1 MDYNQIMRA
10 LKAGDIAPLYL
21 LHGEETYYIDQ
32 VADYLE
38 NHVLSE
44 AEKGFNFTVRH
55 GRDTIK
61 RTGTQGGVTNEPI
74 DFQVLY
80 NDLSRLPMMA
90 ARQLVI
96 LKEAQ
101 AFKDLNKLERYVSKP
116 VPTTIFVLCHPGKK
130 LSKATKLGKAFS
142 EQEKA
147 GKAVILEVKKL
158 YDNQVP
164 QWIDGYLRDKQLKI
178 RPDAAQLLAENVGTD
193 LAKLTN
199 ELDKLAL
206 NVPKGKEI
214 TAKLVER
221 FVGISRE
228 YNIFELQRAI
238 GERDLAKAQRILDYF
253 KANPKKGPLVV
264 VVATLYNFFSKLYM
278 YHAVSRQ
285 SEKDILKALGLRSG
299 WFLKEY
305 RAAAKYYTARR
316 TEAVLGILREY
327 DLKGKGVDYNLT
339 GTGDNELLKE
349 MVVRI
354 VRVMSAE

>member
-1 MDYNQIMRA
+1 MDYTQIMSA
-10 LKAGDIAPLYL
+10 LKAGKLAPLYL

-61 RTGTQGGVTNEPI
+61 RTGAQGGTFNEAI
-74 DFQVLY
+74 DFQVVY

-90 ARQLVI
+90 PRQLVI
-96 LKEAQ
+96 LKEGQ
-101 AFKDLNKLERYVSKP
+101 AFKDLNKLASYVEKP

-130 LSKATKLGKAFS
+130 LSKATKLGKAFAA
-142 EQEKA
+142 QEKA
-147 GKAVILEVKKL
+147 GKAVILDVKKL

-164 QWIDGYLRDKQLKI
+164 QWIDGYLRDQRRKI
-178 RPDAAQLLAENVGTD
+178 RPDAAQLIAENVGTD

-199 ELDKLAL
+199 ELDKLIL
-206 NVPKGKEI
+206 NIPEGKEV
-214 TAKLVER
+214 TTKLVER

-228 YNIFELQRAI
+228 YNIFELQRAV
-238 GERDLAKAQRILDYF
+238 GERDLAKAYRITDYF

-264 VVATLYNFFSKLYM
+264 VVATLYNFFSKLFV
-278 YHAVSRQ
+278 YHSVSRLP
-285 SEKDILKALGLRSG
+285 EKELLKALELRSS

-305 RAAAKYYTARR
+305 RAAARYYNRAR
-316 TEAVLGILREY
+316 TERVLGLLHEY
-327 DLKGKGVDYNLT
+327 DLKSKGVDYNLT
-339 GTGDNELLKE
+339 GTGDNELLRE
-349 MVVRI
+349 MIWRI
-354 VRVMSAE
+354 VHVS

>member
-1 MDYNQIMRA
+1 MSA
-10 LKAGDIAPLYL
+10 LKAGKVAPLYL

-32 VADYLE
+32 ITDYLE
-38 NHVLSE
+38 NHVLTE

-61 RTGTQGGVTNEPI
+61 RTGAQGGMFNEPI
-74 DFQVLY
+74 DFQVIY

-96 LKEAQ
+96 LKEGQ
-101 AFKDLNKLERYVSKP
+101 AFKDLNKLVSYVEKP

-130 LSKATKLGKAFS
+130 ISKATKLGKAFTA
-142 EQEKA
+142 QEKA
-147 GKAVILEVKKL
+147 GEAVILEVKKL

-178 RPDAAQLLAENVGTD
+178 RPDAAQLIAENVGTD
-193 LAKLTN
+193 LSKLTN

-206 NVPKGKEI
+206 NLPKGKEV

-228 YNIFELQRAI
+228 YNIFELQRAV
-238 GERDLAKAQRILDYF
+238 GERDVAKAQRILTYF

-264 VVATLYNFFSKLYM
+264 VVATFYNFFSKLYM
-278 YHAVSRQ
+278 YHAASRKP
-285 SEKDILKALGLRSG
+285 EKELLKTLDLRSS

-305 RAAAKYYTARR
+305 RAAAKYYTAPR
-316 TEAVLGILREY
+316 TERVLGILREY

-339 GTGDNELLKE
+339 GTGDGELLRELVWK
-349 MVVRI
+349 I
-354 VRVMSAE
+354 VHC